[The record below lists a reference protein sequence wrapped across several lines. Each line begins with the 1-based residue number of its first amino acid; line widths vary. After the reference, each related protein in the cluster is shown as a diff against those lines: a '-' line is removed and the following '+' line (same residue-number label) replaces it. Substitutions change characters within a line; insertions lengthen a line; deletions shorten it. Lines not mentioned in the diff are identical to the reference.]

1 MHVENPEI
9 LLMYIQQY
17 KDLPYKTIEKEDLFY
32 VSEAAGIDNRWKGI
46 SVLGTLFLD
55 EMQMNY
61 YRATVMVKTLL
72 LMIQNGCEWSDL
84 KEKMAVLPFESDEV
98 RENVYDAVKLL
109 YENAPLYELKG
120 YSRKEYEKMFRQ
132 KQLKKKREMFTIING
147 RKRD

>member
-1 MHVENPEI
+1 M
-9 LLMYIQQY
+9 
-17 KDLPYKTIEKEDLFY
+17 
-32 VSEAAGIDNRWKGI
+32 
-46 SVLGTLFLD
+46 
-55 EMQMNY
+55 
-61 YRATVMVKTLL
+61 
-72 LMIQNGCEWSDL
+72 
-84 KEKMAVLPFESDEV
+84 LPFESDEV